1 MFILLWSVVFMPSLG
16 YIYPPH
22 GCKDISMFYAR
33 SFIIFAFLLRSV
45 IHLQLICVCV
55 CVCCEI
61 EHDSLF
67 FQTEILLSQHCQ
79 LNRFLFPPLN
89 DFGAQAKILNADVGT

>member
-1 MFILLWSVVFMPSLG
+1 MVCGFYALSRI

-55 CVCCEI
+55 CV
-61 EHDSLF
+61 L
-67 FQTEILLSQHCQ
+67 
-79 LNRFLFPPLN
+79 
-89 DFGAQAKILNADVGT
+89 